1 MARLTRRDKQ
11 APRDFEAALWARGVA
26 RVAGLDE
33 AGRGCLAGP
42 VSAGA
47 VVLHPEGDFSG
58 IDDSKI
64 LTEREREHA
73 YDRIFGGLAMSC
85 AAGLASAGEIDS
97 LGIVPATRLAMARAL
112 AGLDVPSDHLLID
125 AMNLP
130 GEPTPQTAIIDGDA
144 LSVTIAA
151 ASIVAKVTRDRLMQ
165 GAAERD
171 FPGYGFARHKGYGT
185 PQHLDALRRLGP
197 CPLHRRSFAPVRDL
211 RTASPMTPEDPGL
224 GH

>member
-1 MARLTRRDKQ
+1 MARLTRREKQ
-11 APRDFEAALWARGVA
+11 APQQFEAALWARGVA

-47 VVLHPEGDFSG
+47 VVLRPDGDFSG

-64 LTEREREHA
+64 LTESEREHA
-73 YDRIFGGLAMSC
+73 YERIFGGLAMSC
-85 AAGLASAGEIDS
+85 AAGLSSAGEIDA

-112 AGLDVPSDHLLID
+112 AGLGVPPDHLLID

-130 GEPTPQTAIIDGDA
+130 AEQAPQTAIIDGDA
-144 LSVTIAA
+144 LSVSIAA
-151 ASIVAKVTRDRLMQ
+151 ASIVAKVTRDRIMREE
-165 GAAERD
+165 AERD

-185 PQHLDALRRLGP
+185 PQHLEALRRLGP
-197 CPLHRRSFAPVRDL
+197 CPLHRLSFAPLKPAQPAQEPAR
-211 RTASPMTPEDPGL
+211 

>member
-1 MARLTRRDKQ
+1 MARLMRREKQ
-11 APRDFEAALWARGVA
+11 APQDFEAALWARGVT

-47 VVLHPEGDFSG
+47 VVLRPEGDFSG

-73 YDRIFGGLAMSC
+73 YERIFGGLAMSC
-85 AAGLASAGEIDS
+85 AAGLSTAGEIDA

-112 AGLDVPSDHLLID
+112 AGLDAPSDHLLID
-125 AMNLP
+125 AMKLP
-130 GEPTPQTAIIDGDA
+130 DDATPQTAIIDGDA
-144 LSVTIAA
+144 RSISIAA
-151 ASIVAKVTRDRLMQ
+151 ASIVAKVTRDRFMRD
-165 GAAERD
+165 AVERD
-171 FPGYGFARHKGYGT
+171 YPGYGFARHKGYGT
-185 PQHLDALRRLGP
+185 AQHLEALRRLGP
-197 CPLHRRSFAPVRDL
+197 CPLHRRSFAPVSNML
-211 RTASPMTPEDPGL
+211 PPPEDPGL